1 MSDDMEMLR
10 PRGSTAASILS
21 YGGAYD
27 YGDDVIDIT
36 HQPATYEPV
45 PIHSPVMLTHSQ
57 QPSQS
62 SSTPTHSQQSSQPSS
77 TPTHS
82 QQLSQCST
90 YPSSPSRNLR
100 ALPPRPS
107 ISTFTKSSSTRQL
120 PEAGV
125 QAPHLVHSPSPP
137 MDFSY
142 EPQSSV
148 DHDQR
153 STHTEISTSAHSAL
167 MDHASFMWSRFFPPS
182 GAPPVPELP
191 PPYRQTER

>member
-1 MSDDMEMLR
+1 MEMLR
-10 PRGSTAASILS
+10 PRGSTTASILS

-27 YGDDVIDIT
+27 YGDDVIDIA
-36 HQPATYEPV
+36 HQPTTHEPV
-45 PIHSPVMLTHSQ
+45 PIHNPVMLTHSQ

-77 TPTHS
+77 TSTHS
-82 QQLSQCST
+82 RQLSQSST
-90 YPSSPSRNLR
+90 YPSSPSSRSLR

-107 ISTFTKSSSTRQL
+107 SSTFTKSSSTRQL
-120 PEAGV
+120 PEAGG

-137 MDFSY
+137 MDLSY
-142 EPQSSV
+142 EPSTQSNL